1 MGIATNVLG
10 ILKLATGAARIGRGG
25 STVDA
30 DLETLENGQTTLND
44 TLTAEAGKVAT
55 LQRQVAP
62 LARAVRVAMT
72 GASSGSRGWLV
83 QDNPE
88 VNFGTGDFTLHW
100 EGSLP
105 DYSPSS
111 VAYLLHKISGVD
123 GFGLSVRT
131 TGVLRV
137 EIAPDFLSADSS
149 SAISLNGG
157 SYAKITASI
166 VRETASSAG
175 SVTFY
180 LNGIQFGDSYTLPAG
195 TPSTVDNLAAMYISG
210 RSSERT
216 ACDVGCATI
225 FNRALSASEVQDIAI
240 NGTSLADIGAPGNRA
255 SNVSIVGN
263 SDFESW
269 FSPTNLQ
276 VWTEGSNVS
285 ASIAQVTGGDQ
296 YSGTYSVQFDGA
308 GVPSVTVNNVIMQD
322 KFSVSDLGRRVRF
335 IIAARRISGSGDLHV
350 GQGSDQYS
358 TISTAGSGLN
368 SDWKLFVVEKTL
380 TNLDNAQRRQVQFSG
395 DSGSTFQVGLFET
408 QFLGITGLW
417 SAEHA
422 QSDTGQIFDQINGNH
437 ALLPSAGAT
446 IHPQPEGLR
455 QVKATLTWNGD
466 ATAKYLLSNQDILPE
481 GAEIERVTAVIEGT
495 PIDGTLGDP
504 SDPDRYCTLEKNTGL
519 IEGSNRLALSER
531 TTDGTNRELLWTPSA
546 AFTGTIK
553 FTIHYFVGE
562 Q

>member
-25 STVDA
+25 STVA
-30 DLETLENGQTTLND
+30 DDLTALENGQSTLND
-44 TLTAEAGKVAT
+44 TLTAEAGKVVA
-55 LQRQVAP
+55 LQHQVVP
-62 LARAVRVAMT
+62 LARAVRVIM
-72 GASSGSRGWLV
+72 
-83 QDNPE
+83 
-88 VNFGTGDFTLHW
+88 
-100 EGSLP
+100 
-105 DYSPSS
+105 
-111 VAYLLHKISGVD
+111 
-123 GFGLSVRT
+123 
-131 TGVLRV
+131 
-137 EIAPDFLSADSS
+137 SS
-149 SAISLNGG
+149 SASRGARVSENEALDFGTSDITFFWLGRVDPTAPTQFIRKRTDSQDSLGFACLIDGSLAFSGAIDNQVIVSSGDSKSTETVSSTATDFALYMCTIERPLGGADAVATYYENGSQLG
-157 SYAKITASI
+157 DSVSFPDS
-166 VRETASSAG
+166 ETAWDF
-175 SVTFY
+175 T
-180 LNGIQFGDSYTLPAG
+180 GDIF
-195 TPSTVDNLAAMYISG
+195 ISG
-210 RSSERT
+210 TNDDGDESEF
-216 ACDVGCATI
+216 I
-225 FNRALSASEVQDIAI
+225 FAGIYNRVLSPSEALQFAI
-240 NGTSLADIGAPGNRA
+240 SGPSLADIGKPGNRA
-255 SNVSIVGN
+255 SNVNIVGN

-269 FSPTNLQ
+269 FSSANLQ

-285 ASIAQVTGGDQ
+285 ASVSQVTGGDQ

-335 IIAARRISGSGDLHV
+335 IIAARRVSGSGDLHV

-422 QSDTGQIFDQINGNH
+422 QSDTGQIIDQIHGNH
-437 ALLPSAGAT
+437 ALLPPAGAT

-466 ATAKYLLSNQDILPE
+466 STAKYLLSNQDILPD
-481 GAEIERVTAVIEGT
+481 GFDIERVKAVVSGT
-495 PIDGTLGDP
+495 PVDGTLGD
-504 SDPDRYCTLEKNTGL
+504 SIDADRYCTLAKNTGL
-519 IEGSNRLALSER
+519 VEGSNTLALSQR
-531 TTDGTNRELLWTPSA
+531 TGNGNNDLLWKPSA

-553 FTIHYFVGE
+553 FYIYYFVGE